1 MWNDDSAPE
10 TKQLVPVDDLRLDD
24 TQLAE
29 QLYNSAGL
37 HPVVEAG
44 LKDYDKRL
52 QNEDKFIN
60 KVLGPRASDIKGY
73 GEAVAKRVAL
83 AVYGMLNR
91 QYGGRMGDLRTYI
104 MNLEDERNR
113 ANTRYDDLMGRV
125 VGILGDEYKDLRTDS
140 ATFMDKLTA
149 VLGEDL
155 KQSRLDQ
162 GLLAE
167 KLADID
173 GLRSQ
178 VRNLTEQKAQLEHE
192 RVSQVAERDAAI
204 QGLESD
210 KSALSAELARMQQ
223 VHKGVAAAV
232 DTLGTAVPRKEI
244 GDTQGGELYAYILED
259 SKVPDAVIEGVG
271 RFIDF
276 KKYLRMAA
284 ERGAEEA
291 TRRSAETVR
300 SALNK

>member
-125 VGILGDEYKDLRTDS
+125 VGILGEEYKDLRTDS
-140 ATFMDKLTA
+140 ATFMEKLTG

-155 KQSRLDQ
+155 AQSRLDQ
-162 GLLAE
+162 SLLAE
-167 KLADID
+167 KLGDID
-173 GLRSQ
+173 GLRAQ
-178 VRNLTEQKAQLEHE
+178 VRALTEEKAQLERE
-192 RVSQVAERDAAI
+192 RASQVAERDARI
-204 QGLESD
+204 QSVESD
-210 KSALSAELARMQQ
+210 KAALSAELARLNH
-223 VHKGVAAAV
+223 VHKGVTVAV
-232 DTLGTAVPRKEI
+232 DTLGTSVSHKEI
-244 GDTQGGELYAYILED
+244 GETWGGELYAYVLED

-291 TRRSAETVR
+291 TRRVALTVR
-300 SALNK
+300 GALNA